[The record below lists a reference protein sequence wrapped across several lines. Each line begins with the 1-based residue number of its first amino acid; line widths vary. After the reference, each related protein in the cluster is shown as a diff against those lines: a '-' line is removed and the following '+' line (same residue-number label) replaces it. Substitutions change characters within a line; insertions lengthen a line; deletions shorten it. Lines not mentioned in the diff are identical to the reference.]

1 MTEKK
6 PKQPRGP
13 DPEHLKIE
21 GDWEEAVKK
30 AIRKKRPPAVTP
42 PTPRR
47 KKPK

>member
-30 AIRKKRPPAVTP
+30 AIRKKRPPAAP
-42 PTPRR
+42 KPPRR
-47 KKPK
+47 TKPR